1 MAQVNTEYLA
11 VMQLDSNELI
21 ARSDEQT
28 PMGKLIRKEIQRRKS
43 LGFGYWKGDY
53 AVHKGGIDGTIQTPS
68 RVGTITT
75 YVKGSRR

>member
-1 MAQVNTEYLA
+1 MAQANTQYLA

-21 ARSDEQT
+21 ARREEQT

-43 LGFGYWKGDY
+43 LGSGYWKGEF

-68 RVGTITT
+68 RVGTIRT
-75 YVKGSRR
+75 YVKGSK

>member
-1 MAQVNTEYLA
+1 MAQANTEYLA

-21 ARSDEQT
+21 ARREEQT
-28 PMGKLIRKEIQRRKS
+28 PVGKLIRKEIQRRKS
-43 LGFGYWKGDY
+43 LGLGYWKGEF

-75 YVKGSRR
+75 YVKGSR